1 MRTYPYAIENGQ
13 GERLTFTGVTRGPH
27 GERLGVDGVAQPGA
41 GPPMHVHYLQEEGAR
56 VVRGRIGYQSPGGPP
71 QFAGPGE
78 LVVWPAGTAHKWW
91 NAGSDEL
98 HMTGWCSPPDNIEFF
113 LGTLYASTKENGGR
127 PGLFDAAFLLTRYRT
142 EFSMLELPAVVR
154 RVVMPIA
161 YVVGMVLGKYGK
173 FKDAPPPIAADRARS
188 SNVVDN

>member
-1 MRTYPYAIENGQ
+1 MHRTYPYAIENGR
-13 GERLTFTGVTRGPH
+13 GERLTFTGVTRGPD

-41 GPPMHVHYLQEEGAR
+41 GPPMHVHYLQEE
-56 VVRGRIGYQSPGGPP
+56 
-71 QFAGPGE
+71 
-78 LVVWPAGTAHKWW
+78 
-91 NAGSDEL
+91 
-98 HMTGWCSPPDNIEFF
+98 
-113 LGTLYASTKENGGR
+113 
-127 PGLFDAAFLLTRYRT
+127 AA
-142 EFSMLELPAVVR
+142 